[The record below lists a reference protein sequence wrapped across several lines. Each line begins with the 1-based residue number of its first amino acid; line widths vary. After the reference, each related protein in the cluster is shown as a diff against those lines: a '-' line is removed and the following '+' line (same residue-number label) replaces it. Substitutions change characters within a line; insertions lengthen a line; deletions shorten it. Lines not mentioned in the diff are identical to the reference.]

1 MLGDKQDLVDD
12 HNIQALIRLGFTSNQ
27 AKVYLTLVST
37 RFSTV
42 REIQKTSEVPRQEI
56 YKILEKLQ
64 DMGLIERTLTRPI
77 RYKAVPFQQ
86 GVRFLLNQKIEE
98 TKKLQKEA
106 DKIIANHDY
115 VIHKLEVKENTPE
128 FVLISKKE
136 AYFTRRKKEIDNSQT
151 SIDFLTPWKRF
162 LGVVYNFE
170 NNAKRALE
178 RNVKIRVCL
187 EMPKD
192 LNDIPERIQSLKIL
206 PNFKLKYL
214 IDCPPTLMAIFDKKK
229 ALIDTSSLDNITE
242 ATALWTHNN
251 AILSILCNYFDV
263 IWNTAIEDQDVKEKE
278 IS

>member
-1 MLGDKQDLVDD
+1 MVYDQ
-12 HNIQALIRLGFTSNQ
+12 NIQTLVRLGFTTNQ
-27 AKVYLTLVST
+27 AKVYLALVST
-37 RFSTV
+37 KFSTV

-56 YKILEKLQ
+56 YKILEKLE
-64 DMGLIERTLTRPI
+64 DIGFIERTLTRPI
-77 RYKAVPFQQ
+77 RYKAVPLQQ

-106 DKIIANHDY
+106 KKLIANHNY
-115 VIHKLEVKENTPE
+115 TPHKLKVKQNMPE

-136 AYFTRRKKEIDNSQT
+136 AYFTKRKKEIDNSQT
-151 SIDFLTPWKRF
+151 SIDFITPWKRV

-170 NNAKRALE
+170 DNAKKALE

-187 EMPKD
+187 EIPKD
-192 LNDIPERIQSLKIL
+192 LNDIPESIQSLKIL

-242 ATALWTHNN
+242 VTALWTDNN
-251 AILSILCNYFDV
+251 EILSILCNYFDL
-263 IWNTAIEDQDVKEKE
+263 IWNIAIEDQDIKEKVT
-278 IS
+278 S